1 MLKYLWPALLWA
13 LIILFL
19 SAHPQMGIAKP
30 WWVLQPDKIGHAGA
44 YALLAFLLRYAFVPI
59 HWPILIGTVYG
70 ILIEFMQQV
79 FFYGRQLDVLDMLAN
94 LVGCCLGVWIFPY
107 FARLLPFARK

>member
-30 WWVLQPDKIGHAGA
+30 WWVLQPDKIAHAGA
-44 YALLAFLLRYAFVPI
+44 YALLAFLLHYVFARAY
-59 HWPILIGTVYG
+59 WPILIGTLYG
-70 ILIEFMQQV
+70 ILIEFMQQA

-94 LVGCCLGVWIFPY
+94 LVGCCLGVWVFPHL
-107 FARLLPFARK
+107 AGLLPFARK